1 MHQNSNRCIVGWRFA
16 YPTYVFKYIM
26 QGYWGRGYG
35 GSLGFAT
42 LYPTYVFAL
51 NFYADKNGVA

>member
-1 MHQNSNRCIVGWRFA
+1 MALRLSDLRFQIYNAGLLGVG
-16 YPTYVFKYIM
+16 I
-26 QGYWGRGYG
+26 G

-42 LYPTYVFAL
+42 LYPTYAFVL